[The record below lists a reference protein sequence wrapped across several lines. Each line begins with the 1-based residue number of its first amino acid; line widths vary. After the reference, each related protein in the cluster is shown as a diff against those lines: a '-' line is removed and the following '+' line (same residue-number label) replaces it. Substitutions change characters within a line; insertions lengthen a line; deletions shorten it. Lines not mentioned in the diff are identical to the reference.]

1 MKIVARDIPPRTAWA
16 LEQAGVHPLLARLYA
31 ARGVQSKEELDDGLA
46 RLLPPASMK
55 GIDAAAR
62 LLADAMAQNLRL
74 VIVAD
79 YDCDGAT
86 ACAVGVR
93 GLRLLGAH
101 NVDYLVPDRVAD
113 GYGLSPSIARRVK
126 ERGADVLITV
136 DNGIASVEG
145 VAEAKAL
152 GLQVLVTDHH
162 LPGPALPA
170 ADAIVNPNQP
180 GCTFESKSMA
190 GVGVMFYVLLALRAE
205 LRARGV
211 FDAATQPKL
220 DPLLTLVALGTVA
233 ANVLW
238 YGTGALNIDATRVPW
253 GEGGDKSAARKAAGY
268 SEAAKKALGKAVA
281 AESATGFAGSVEGSD
296 SSGGRF
302 LSQVRLPGPV
312 GGVASVMIDGE
323 LIAAD
328 RYRVDDGVY
337 LVSLDEDLKW
347 PASQD
352 LRAANDED
360 GAFAVTYW
368 HGAAPNSLVN
378 VAVAALANE
387 FYLALARDKA
397 CRLPSGVRSVA
408 RQGVVVEIDTMLFEG
423 GYTRI
428 REVDAVIRM
437 YNPHRMVG
445 QPRVLSP
452 DVSKV
457 RTPTFGGL

>member
-1 MKIVARDIPPRTAWA
+1 MDLCYPDTTAW
-16 LEQAGVHPLLARLYA
+16 
-31 ARGVQSKEELDDGLA
+31 
-46 RLLPPASMK
+46 
-55 GIDAAAR
+55 DAI
-62 LLADAMAQNLRL
+62 LADDAITALDADKKAIAEAQAWYSLAALCAYRIAVCPVTVRPCATRTLPNGTY
-74 VIVAD
+74 VAAPVS
-79 YDCDGAT
+79 GLI
-86 ACAVGVR
+86 R
-93 GLRLLGAH
+93 G
-101 NVDYLVPDRVAD
+101 YTEI
-113 GYGLSPSIARRVK
+113 SP
-126 ERGADVLITV
+126 
-136 DNGIASVEG
+136 G
-145 VAEAKAL
+145 VAWYS
-152 GLQVLVTDHH
+152 
-162 LPGPALPA
+162 
-170 ADAIVNPNQP
+170 
-180 GCTFESKSMA
+180 GCGCAS
-190 GVGVMFYVLLALRAE
+190 
-205 LRARGV
+205 
-211 FDAATQPKL
+211 
-220 DPLLTLVALGTVA
+220 
-233 ANVLW
+233 
-238 YGTGALNIDATRVPW
+238 
-253 GEGGDKSAARKAAGY
+253 
-268 SEAAKKALGKAVA
+268 
-281 AESATGFAGSVEGSD
+281 GSCGC
-296 SSGGRF
+296 GRF